1 MGDIQD
7 MSDDE
12 LMALCA
18 QDDLEAFGILFRRH
32 QRKIL
37 NFAWRYLG
45 DRSSAEDILQKTFLR
60 MFLFRKSFNRKASFT
75 TWLYTIAKNL
85 CWEESLN
92 LNTRFQADSENPE
105 RLDCHQPDAFERLEQ
120 KELQERV
127 SEAVSALPARQR
139 SAVILSKYQGMSLAQ
154 TASILDCSEG
164 AVKQLLH
171 RGILSLKKKL
181 AAYIR

>member
-60 MFLFRKSFNRKASFT
+60 VFLFRKSFSKKASFI

-85 CWEESLN
+85 CWEESRN
-92 LNTRFQADSENPE
+92 LNTRVQANNEGPE
-105 RLDCHQPDAFERLEQ
+105 LLDCQQPDTLERLEEE
-120 KELQERV
+120 ELRERV
-127 SEAVSALPARQR
+127 SQAISSLPSRQR
-139 SAVILSKYQGMSLAQ
+139 AAVILSRYQGMSLAQ
-154 TASILDCSEG
+154 ISRVLDCSEG

-171 RGILSLKKKL
+171 RAILSLKKKL
-181 AAYIR
+181 AAYFR